1 MLALVSFTTS
11 AFLEPTAP
19 VVRRAAG
26 RAPAVVASAEGS
38 TLSRRALV
46 TTAAAAVPA
55 LLVQQASAEQ
65 TLVTRQQA
73 YTRYVPRVERGRDY
87 WSSAVKKQIQNQDW
101 ATLATAIEKKG
112 SIDRIFGPM
121 QLWASSFSGK
131 TISEKTLAMN
141 GAVDELQ
148 SAVKTLEIAAKG
160 TEGSGGFLG
169 FGGPKK
175 IEESKR
181 KELALKSYLKG
192 VAAINQYIEIGNDG
206 IGGQARVCTPAATSF
221 APLLTTSPSYPP
233 CTVRGARH
241 H

>member
-1 MLALVSFTTS
+1 MLAVFSLTS

-26 RAPAVVASAEGS
+26 RAPVVVASAEGS

-55 LLVQQASAEQ
+55 LIVQQASAEQ

-87 WSSAVKKQIQNQDW
+87 WSTAVKKQIQNQDW
-101 ATLATAIEKKG
+101 KTLQAAIEKKG

-141 GAVDELQ
+141 NAIDELK
-148 SAVKTLEIAAKG
+148 SAVNTLEIAARG
-160 TEGSGGFLG
+160 TEGGGGFLG

-206 IGGQARVCTPAATSF
+206 LGLQARAPARWHSSHVTTAHDFSTTHPVQF
-221 APLLTTSPSYPP
+221 AALDTID
-233 CTVRGARH
+233 
-241 H
+241 

>member
-1 MLALVSFTTS
+1 MLAIVTVTS

-38 TLSRRALV
+38 TFSRRALV
-46 TTAAAAVPA
+46 TTAAAALPA
-55 LLVQQASAEQ
+55 LIVQQASAEQ
-65 TLVTRQQA
+65 TLITRQQA

-87 WSSAVKKQIQNQDW
+87 WSTAVKKQIQAQDW
-101 ATLATAIEKKG
+101 TTLSAAIEKKG

-141 GAVDELQ
+141 GAIDELK
-148 SAVKTLEIAAKG
+148 SAVSTLEIAARG
-160 TEGSGGFLG
+160 TEGGGGFLG

-181 KELALKSYLKG
+181 KELALKSYVKG

-206 IGGQARVCTPAATSF
+206 LGLQARARTPTAT
-221 APLLTTSPSYPP
+221 A
-233 CTVRGARH
+233 H
-241 H
+241 Q